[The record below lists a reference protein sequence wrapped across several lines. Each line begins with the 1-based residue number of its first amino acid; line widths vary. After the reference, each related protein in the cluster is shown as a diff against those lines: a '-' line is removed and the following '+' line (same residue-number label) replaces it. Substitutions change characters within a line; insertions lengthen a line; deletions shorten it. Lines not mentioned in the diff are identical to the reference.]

1 MKIDTDSQDL
11 PTGELHKLTILV
23 LESINFGSLQ
33 DLNNMHNQRLLISY
47 YVPGSHCLSLC
58 LSQSVCVFVC
68 VRTCSS
74 AYMHVAVFVEA
85 SAVIPQNLLR

>member
-68 VRTCSS
+68 VRTCVHTFKQIILKLDV
-74 AYMHVAVFVEA
+74 MGTH
-85 SAVIPQNLLR
+85 L